1 MNGIAGTSASIL
13 QYTSFGE
20 TWYRGLLMSLTKRF
34 ANRHQFLVG
43 YTLSKAED
51 NATDYQSAFIP
62 QNNGEGR
69 DDSNPNGLP
78 IGFDTDAERG
88 PSLQDQRHRFVA
100 SGLYMLPFDL
110 QVSSIVTFGSGRP
123 YNILA
128 GDDLNGDGDGGTFP
142 PDRARTTPAIRR
154 RASAQRRKMPMQ
166 ATVDVRL
173 ARRFTLGRVYV
184 DGLFEVF
191 NLFDRTNYTEINNI
205 FGPGA
210 YPAAGLPTFGQF
222 TQAGPPLQVQLAAR
236 VSF

>member
-1 MNGIAGTSASIL
+1 
-13 QYTSFGE
+13 
-20 TWYRGLLMSLTKRF
+20 MSLTKRF

-62 QNNGEGR
+62 ENNGAGR
-69 DDSNPNGLP
+69 DDANPNGLP
-78 IGFDTDAERG
+78 VGFDPASERG

-100 SGLYMLPFDL
+100 SGLYILPFDL
-110 QVSSIVTFGSGRP
+110 QVSSIVTIGSGRP

-142 PDRARTTPAIRR
+142 PDRARTVPSDPATSVMRN
-154 RASAQRRKMPMQ
+154 AGKMPAT
-166 ATVDVRL
+166 ATVDARL

-191 NLFDRTNYTEINNI
+191 NLFNRTNYTEINNI